1 MPNILNSILSTG
13 HQSSKGMVRRDRSHE
28 FPFSHLP
35 PALSSSSGRKHES
48 FEARHA
54 HHKAEERMH
63 AAHRSSSDEEGD
75 KSRHHHHSHSHS
87 RRSSEHSRHS
97 PEPHSH
103 SRRSSVH
110 SRHSSEDWDTIPSS
124 EIRSPHSHSRRSSE
138 GRRSSTFLE
147 PPAAPASGQ
156 STGSQSSSHSHV
168 SQQARRIRSPST
180 ERNLYDVNVEAR
192 RVLCGPPRRPSL
204 ESESRSS
211 RGTSGSGTRHT
222 GMEVTFAPDVAEE
235 AGGHGALLEWPT
247 SSRAERASGARH
259 SAGGPPVIAVRESE
273 RRPLPPA
280 PGAARRDSRV
290 MEPVQELRTID
301 LDRIGGPPG
310 ARSR

>member
-1 MPNILNSILSTG
+1 
-13 HQSSKGMVRRDRSHE
+13 
-28 FPFSHLP
+28 
-35 PALSSSSGRKHES
+35 
-48 FEARHA
+48 
-54 HHKAEERMH
+54 MH
-63 AAHRSSSDEEGD
+63 VAHRSSSDEEGD
-75 KSRHHHHSHSHS
+75 KSHHHHHSHSHS
-87 RRSSEHSRHS
+87 RRSPEPHSHSRRSSHSRHS

-110 SRHSSEDWDTIPSS
+110 SRHSSEDWDTIPSP
-124 EIRSPHSHSRRSSE
+124 EIRSPHSHLGRSSE

-147 PPAAPASGQ
+147 PGPPAAPASGQ
-156 STGSQSSSHSHV
+156 STGSQSSSHSHA

-180 ERNLYDVNVEAR
+180 ERNLHDVHVEAR
-192 RVLCGPPRRPSL
+192 RVLRGPPRRPSL

-235 AGGHGALLEWPT
+235 APGHGALLEWPT

-259 SAGGPPVIAVRESE
+259 STGGPPVIPVRESE

-280 PGAARRDSRV
+280 PGVARRDSRV
-290 MEPVQELRTID
+290 MEPVQEFRTID
-301 LDRIGGPPG
+301 LDRMGGPPG